1 MFIGEVVMK
10 MIIALIIVAAC
21 ISVALPVQA
30 GGISN
35 DLLLSSVWCTFSY
48 NKTTGYS
55 NTTRVHFNKNGTYG
69 KGGRAEGGTS
79 GKYGSYA
86 SQNDSSGGGRWK
98 VTKGE
103 LYISTGNGQLAPVK
117 TVVKRNSSGY
127 PIILADGVEYI
138 QCK

>member
-1 MFIGEVVMK
+1 MIKVIAFI
-10 MIIALIIVAAC
+10 ISAAVC
-21 ISVALPVQA
+21 IFIALPVQA
-30 GGISN
+30 GGVSN
-35 DLLLSSVWCTFSY
+35 ELLLSSAWCTFTY

-55 NTTRVHFNKNGTYG
+55 NTTRVRFNKNGTYG
-69 KGGRAEGGTS
+69 TGGRAEGGSS

-86 SQNDSSGGGRWK
+86 SQNDSSSGGRWK

-117 TVVKRNSSGY
+117 TIVKRNSSGY
-127 PIILADGVEYI
+127 PIILADGVEYS

>member
-1 MFIGEVVMK
+1 MRTF
-10 MIIALIIVAAC
+10 AIIVAAVTLLA
-21 ISVALPVQA
+21 IGLPVQA

-35 DLLLSSVWCTFSY
+35 ELLLSSAWCTFSY

-55 NTTRVHFNKNGTYG
+55 NTTRVRFNKNGTYG
-69 KGGRAEGGTS
+69 TGGRAEGYSS
-79 GKYGSYA
+79 GKGGTYS
-86 SQNDSSGGGRWK
+86 SQNDSSSGGRWK
-98 VTKGE
+98 VNKGE

-117 TVVKRNSSGY
+117 TIVKRNSSGY

>member
-1 MFIGEVVMK
+1 MNRCIT
-10 MIIALIIVAAC
+10 ALAVTA
-21 ISVALPVQA
+21 SLVLALPVHA

-35 DLLLSSVWCTFSY
+35 DLLLSSAWCTFSY

-55 NTTRVHFNKNGTYG
+55 NTTRARFSKNGTYST
-69 KGGRAEGGTS
+69 GGRAEGSTS
-79 GKYGSYA
+79 GKSGSYS
-86 SQNDSSGGGRWK
+86 SQSDSRGAGKWK

-103 LYISTGNGQLAPVK
+103 LYISEGNGQLNPVR

-127 PIILADGVEYI
+127 PIIVADGVEYS

>member
-1 MFIGEVVMK
+1 MK
-10 MIIALIIVAAC
+10 TSAIILTAMMILIIAL
-21 ISVALPVQA
+21 PVHA

-35 DLLLSSVWCTFSY
+35 ELLLSSAWCTFSY

-55 NTTRVHFNKNGTYG
+55 NTTRVYFSKNGTYG
-69 KGGRAEGGTS
+69 TGGRAEGGSS

-86 SQNDSSGGGRWK
+86 SQNDSSGAGRWK
-98 VTKGE
+98 VNKGE
-103 LYISTGNGQLAPVK
+103 LYLSQGRGELGHVN

-127 PIILADGVEYI
+127 PIILADGVEYS